1 MKLEAN
7 STTLPRALSPDID
20 VSLERDVPAERHYTL
35 NGKPERMAWV
45 VLFGAF
51 FVCIALSLAVPFLG
65 WQFLRFSTIP
75 QTASAESSPVRT
87 DQVTPVRVTLPNVTL
102 PIAVIEPTNI
112 PENSRIETDTTDN
125 VRAGVIFFDQ
135 SNVTLYKDTQII
147 LTEMRQPQFGLSE
160 LPNSIIV
167 EQTRGRAIYAVSLP
181 LPVFGNSSTRA
192 KQFLVRTPQFD
203 VWLNPGSYTIEV
215 NADASQVSVIDGSAI
230 TRSRDGSREFF
241 IGERQRVVAQTGK
254 PLADPIPAAQDLL
267 VNGDFAEPIDC
278 TPNAQGAWKCYSDQ
292 GGDGGDVNGSIGAV
306 TLDNRRGI
314 QIKREGSNQ
323 NSAIT
328 GIRQILDRDVS
339 YYRDLKLSA
348 SVRVENHSLSGGG
361 YLSTEYPLILRVRYR
376 DVNGDEAEY
385 VRGFYTQ
392 NENKN
397 PTANGE
403 ILKAG
408 RWNTIV
414 SSNLLAL
421 PIKPFRIL
429 AIEIYGS
436 GWDYESYISN
446 VQLRAE

>member
-7 STTLPRALSPDID
+7 SATLPRAATPETHT
-20 VSLERDVPAERHYTL
+20 V

-51 FVCIALSLAVPFLG
+51 FVCIALSLLVPFLG

-75 QTASAESSPVRT
+75 QTASAETAPVRA
-87 DQVTPVRVTLPNVTL
+87 DQVTPVRVTLPNVAL
-102 PIAVIEPTNI
+102 PIAVIAPTNI
-112 PENSRIETDTTDN
+112 PENSRVQTDTTDN
-125 VRAGVIFFDQ
+125 VRAILTFFEQ
-135 SNVTLYKDTQII
+135 SNATIYKDTQIV
-147 LTEMRQPQFGLSE
+147 LTEMRQPQFGMSE
-160 LPNSIIV
+160 LPNSLVI
-167 EQTRGRAIYAVSLP
+167 EQTRGLAIYAVSPP
-181 LPVFGNSSTRA
+181 LALFGNDSARA

-203 VWLNPGSYTIEV
+203 AWLNPGSYTIQV
-215 NADASQVSVIDGSAI
+215 SDSTSQVSVSEGGAVV
-230 TRSRDGSREFF
+230 RSRDGSREYFV
-241 IGERQRVVAQTGK
+241 GTKQRVVAQTDK
-254 PLADPIPAAQDLL
+254 PLADPIPAAQDLI

-278 TPNAQGAWKCYSDQ
+278 NPNAQGAWKCYSDQ
-292 GGDGGDVNGSIGAV
+292 GGDGGDVNGSIGPI

-314 QIKREGSNQ
+314 QIKRERSNQ

-339 YYRDLKLSA
+339 YYRNLQVSA
-348 SVRVENHSLSGGG
+348 YVRVENHTLSGGG
-361 YLSTEYPLILRVRYR
+361 YLSSEYPLILRVRYR

-385 VRGFYTQ
+385 VRGFYIQ
-392 NENKN
+392 NDTGN

-403 ILKAG
+403 LEPPGQWIPI
-408 RWNTIV
+408 T

-446 VQLRAE
+446 VQLQAE